1 MGGTITVINSLT
13 REVVETIQV
22 APTRI
27 NHQVLLSDGSV
38 IAIDKAGDYPAAI
51 VPYVLDACSGQYY
64 ESKNESRPGEELNS
78 IVRDGLAR
86 VRVTVE

>member
-1 MGGTITVINSLT
+1 MVNSLT
-13 REVVETIQV
+13 REVIETIQV

-38 IAIDKAGDYPAAI
+38 IAIDKAGDYPAAT
-51 VPYVLDACSGQYY
+51 VPYVLDARTGRYY
-64 ESKNESRPGEELNS
+64 ESKDEVRPGEEPNP

-86 VRVTVE
+86 VRVEGE